1 MTDYTIGCNIRYKQK
16 GDTEMT
22 NYQDLVVR
30 FNNNLNKIKR
40 ELASKDV
47 ANLYAKYN
55 PEDDGHLAKILT
67 LRGINL

>member
-1 MTDYTIGCNIRYKQK
+1 MKNINKQEIVNRLVE
-16 GDTEMT
+16 GGS
-22 NYQDLVVR
+22 NSYQDLVVR
-30 FNNNLNKIKR
+30 FNRNFNKIKR

>member
-1 MTDYTIGCNIRYKQK
+1 MTS
-16 GDTEMT
+16 
-22 NYQDLVVR
+22 YQDLVVR
-30 FNNNLNKIKR
+30 FNRNFNKIKR
-40 ELASKDV
+40 ELTSKDV